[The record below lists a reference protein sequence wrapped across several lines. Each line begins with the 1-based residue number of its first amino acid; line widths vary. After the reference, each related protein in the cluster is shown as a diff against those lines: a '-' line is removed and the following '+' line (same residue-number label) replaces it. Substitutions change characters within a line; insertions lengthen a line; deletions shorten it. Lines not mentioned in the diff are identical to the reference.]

1 MLHKISLEDLIDNLI
16 EIQNRI
22 GSGVTFAYT
31 ENDNGDIEFK
41 ISSEA
46 FNDLKNLNR
55 NKHD

>member
-1 MLHKISLEDLIDNLI
+1 LEDLIDNLI